1 MTIDILTT
9 IVAYILFG
17 IFLASAIDHFGDGD
31 LSPALFNAVLFLWPL
46 IIAVLIIIAVVCIPY
61 MLGKMTAQFLYDL
74 MRR

>member
-31 LSPALFNAVLFLWPL
+31 FSPALFNAVLFL
-46 IIAVLIIIAVVCIPY
+46 
-61 MLGKMTAQFLYDL
+61 
-74 MRR
+74 